1 MCDFDLINKTRHVLL
16 EEEPESSRARFSS
29 RGREAPK
36 GSGGDRKVLP
46 AVKKMPNN
54 KDGCPMGGCDFHR
67 GTSRNEPEPRFA
79 EEDYIVFCFRED
91 GEIDMINEGN
101 YKKYNY
107 EDEIDDDDHE
117 HVDIIATTTL
127 RPMINRKK
135 GDEKVRVEKGIE
147 GQPNG
152 NEVKE
157 IDSIEQPNSASK
169 MDSFESCDS
178 NLSDTTS
185 TSSFAFPVLG
195 LDWIGSP
202 VHMPVSEKPDCPSL
216 SLRCCSF

>member
-1 MCDFDLINKTRHVLL
+1 MSSPCPRLVRCRVRDLASCFYACRLPL
-16 EEEPESSRARFSS
+16 EEEPEARFSS
-29 RGREAPK
+29 RGREAAN
-36 GSGGDRKVLP
+36 GSGGARRVLP
-46 AVKKMPNN
+46 AVNN
-54 KDGCPMGGCDFHR
+54 KDGCPTGGCDFHR
-67 GTSRNEPEPRFA
+67 GMSRNEPEPRFA

-101 YKKYNY
+101 YQKYNY
-107 EDEIDDDDHE
+107 EDEIDDDDDHE
-117 HVDIIATTTL
+117 H
-127 RPMINRKK
+127 
-135 GDEKVRVEKGIE
+135 KGIE
-147 GQPNG
+147 MQPNCDK
-152 NEVKE
+152 VKE
-157 IDSIEQPNSASK
+157 TDSIEQSNSASK

-216 SLRCCSF
+216 SIRCCSF